1 MKFQFS
7 EKKVRLPGNVH
18 AYAEKKVMKLARFFD
33 EDAEALVTFAV
44 EKDRNIAE
52 LTVHG
57 AGTWF
62 RAKESTSD
70 MFASI
75 DAAVSTIEGQI
86 RKNKTRLARRLKQD
100 AFVRS
105 VDIEETSFAAE
116 ESEADLSIHRIK
128 EFRQLCLCQQSRKSA
143 LIEWNVAHQKP
154 PIQERTHSATTVDKV
169 SRIVC
174 NKMKQQE
181 FISLDI
187 TMLPPFAKSSII
199 PNARKHAIHHIDIF
213 LNIEM

>member
-33 EDAEALVTFAV
+33 EDAQALVTFSV
-44 EKDRNIAE
+44 EKNRNIAE
-52 LTVHG
+52 ITVHG

-75 DAAVSTIEGQI
+75 DAAVATIEGQI

-100 AFVRS
+100 AFVRT
-105 VDIEETSFAAE
+105 VDVEETSFIPE
-116 ESEADLSIHRIK
+116 EGEEDLSIVRVK
-128 EFRQLCLCQQSRKSA
+128 EFYFRPMTREEAVLQMNLLEHNFFAFRDEDNDGAFAVVYKRNDGGYG
-143 LIEWNVAHQKP
+143 LIEDVK
-154 PIQERTHSATTVDKV
+154 
-169 SRIVC
+169 
-174 NKMKQQE
+174 
-181 FISLDI
+181 
-187 TMLPPFAKSSII
+187 
-199 PNARKHAIHHIDIF
+199 
-213 LNIEM
+213 